1 MSIHTTIVDT
11 TQLTPGYTHE
21 NIISTA
27 WESVKTDANAWG
39 VFNVVET
46 RLTEL
51 TVTSTSNAIDVSTF
65 NTNFSVKIIR
75 FELVPPINPT
85 NWCIGFTVCAIN
97 NEFTCNNYE
106 GLIPLSQNYCNNTV
120 CSNIADSAWEIV
132 KDNVC
137 EWAVAKL
144 PTQDVLFVPT
154 NI

>member
-1 MSIHTTIVDT
+1 LSIHTTIVDT

-85 NWCIGFTVCAIN
+85 N
-97 NEFTCNNYE
+97 
-106 GLIPLSQNYCNNTV
+106 
-120 CSNIADSAWEIV
+120 
-132 KDNVC
+132 
-137 EWAVAKL
+137 
-144 PTQDVLFVPT
+144 
-154 NI
+154 